1 VSDACR
7 GPSYDREKVYC
18 AILSRTRNLQQLVYQ
33 GWLQWTVNVAQPFA
47 ARHPFVMTIPTRVQ
61 TGSIPVDLLQ
71 NIPST
76 LRHLQFRRIYG
87 RYQDLLDVI
96 KRNDNLEIL
105 NLFELGNL
113 TSVHLETI
121 IDLPLCQSLK
131 ILRIRHLSQTP
142 DVDHGAMISKVL
154 PHLPNLITFTFEVAP
169 VTDDP
174 FFSTFVRCRNIQH
187 FKFGYCDQVTK
198 EGLSMLVRHGELR
211 TLEFMP
217 ALPLDLEVLSAIV
230 AGNPHL
236 MLLLLPRELVNEE
249 MQKKLPYLP

>member
-1 VSDACR
+1 MKNKSDGCR
-7 GPSYDREKVYC
+7 GPSYDREKVYSG
-18 AILSRTRNLQQLVYQ
+18 ILSRTRNLQQLVYQ

-47 ARHPFVMTIPTRVQ
+47 ARHPFVMTVPTRVQ

-71 NIPST
+71 KIPST

-87 RYQDLLDVI
+87 KYQDLLDTI

-105 NLFELGNL
+105 NLFELGDL

-121 IDLPLCQSLK
+121 VDLPIAQSLK
-131 ILRIRHLSQTP
+131 VLRIRHLSHNSG
-142 DVDHGAMISKVL
+142 VDHGAMISKVL
-154 PHLPNLITFTFEVAP
+154 PHLPQLVTFTFEVTS

-174 FFSTFVRCRNIQH
+174 FFYTFVRCKNIHH

-211 TLEFMP
+211 TLELMP
-217 ALPLDLEVLSAIV
+217 HLPLDLEVLSAIV

-236 MLLLLPRELVNEE
+236 TLLLLPRELVSDEL
-249 MQKKLPYLP
+249 QKHLP